1 MPIPTQAPEHFDAIV
16 VGGSYAGL
24 SAALQLARARRRV
37 LVVDAGRRRNR
48 FAATSHGFLGQDG
61 NTPQGI
67 AVQAK
72 AQVLA
77 YPTVQWQDGS
87 ATHAAALGDGFTL
100 ALDTGDTFTARRLL
114 LATGVVD
121 EMPDAPA
128 LAGVAERWGR
138 SIFHCPYCHGYELNQ
153 GPIGVV
159 ATGPLSYHHAMLL
172 PDWGPV
178 TFFTNGQCPLDD
190 VQLAH
195 LARRGAVVEPG
206 LIANIQGV
214 ADVLLQDGR
223 LFAMAG
229 LFVGCH
235 TRMAS
240 PLAEQLGCTIEQG
253 PIGPFIQADASRETS
268 VPGVFACGDT
278 ARMAGSVAIAV
289 GDGAIAGAC
298 AHQSM
303 VFR

>member
-1 MPIPTQAPEHFDAIV
+1 MPIPTQAPDHFDAIV

-48 FAATSHGFLGQDG
+48 FAATSHGFLGHDG
-61 NTPQGI
+61 STPEAI
-67 AVQAK
+67 AAQAK

-77 YPTVQWQDGS
+77 YPTVQWRDGS
-87 ATHAAALGDGFTL
+87 ATHAAVSGEGFALTL
-100 ALDTGDTFTARRLL
+100 ETGDTFTARRLL
-114 LATGVVD
+114 LASGVVD
-121 EMPDAPA
+121 EMPDMV
-128 LAGVAERWGR
+128 GVAERWGR
-138 SIFHCPYCHGYELNQ
+138 SIFHCPYCHGYELDQ

-178 TFFTNGQCPLDD
+178 TFFTNGQCPLDAE
-190 VQLAH
+190 QQAH

-206 LIANIQGV
+206 LINQIQGV

-223 LFAMAG
+223 CFAMAG
-229 LFVGCH
+229 LFVGCR
-235 TRMAS
+235 TRLAS
-240 PLAEQLGCTIEQG
+240 PLAEQLGCAIEQG
-253 PIGPFIQADASRETS
+253 PMGPFIQAGLTRETS

-278 ARMAGSVAIAV
+278 ARMMGNVALAV
-289 GDGAIAGAC
+289 GDGAMAGAGV
-298 AHQSM
+298 HQSL